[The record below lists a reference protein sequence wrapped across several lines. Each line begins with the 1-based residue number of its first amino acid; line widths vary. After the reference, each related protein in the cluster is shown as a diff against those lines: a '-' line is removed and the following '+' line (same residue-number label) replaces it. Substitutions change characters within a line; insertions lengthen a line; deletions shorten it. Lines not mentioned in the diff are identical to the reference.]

1 MGAGIDELSVVC
13 LLHDSIRG
21 FTHTLVLYQHT
32 QATRKGELL
41 VGQLH
46 QLRILNL
53 PSTPRADSL
62 FVGARGA
69 VVVEGIDGD
78 LANPAG
84 LSHGIV
90 STHDK
95 RNAPKTV
102 HYAWN
107 A

>member
-78 LANPAG
+78 LANPTG
-84 LSHGIV
+84 LSHGVV
-90 STHDK
+90 STRDK